1 MQEINGPLAEL
12 NRRGLA
18 AAATLASR
26 LGLPAG
32 DPVVLSG
39 RGNLLVR
46 LAPAPVVA
54 RVATGSAWSRADPF
68 AWLTR
73 EVAVAR
79 YIADLGGPVV
89 APTTAAEP
97 GPHWQDGFAISLWE
111 CVRPSGRQPGPAET
125 GAALAAL
132 HEAARDCPAELGELS
147 TVREQISEGIDALE
161 RAAAADPETVAALRA
176 AHARALAGLA
186 GAGSASVV
194 LHGDAHA
201 GNLLWTAARGFVWTD
216 LEETCR
222 GPVEWD
228 LATLSRAY
236 QDPAAQQAALRG
248 YAARAGGCVPDLITL
263 LPFVRARE
271 LEGAVW
277 SLCMAHLYP
286 ARYREVAAQLLAI
299 VLAEP
304 GARGQ

>member
-1 MQEINGPLAEL
+1 MP
-12 NRRGLA
+12 
-18 AAATLASR
+18 
-26 LGLPAG
+26 
-32 DPVVLSG
+32 
-39 RGNLLVR
+39 
-46 LAPAPVVA
+46 
-54 RVATGSAWSRADPF
+54 
-68 AWLTR
+68 
-73 EVAVAR
+73 
-79 YIADLGGPVV
+79 
-89 APTTAAEP
+89 
-97 GPHWQDGFAISLWE
+97 
-111 CVRPSGRQPGPAET
+111 PS
-125 GAALAAL
+125 AAL
-132 HEAARDCPAELGELS
+132 HEAARDCPAELGDLS
-147 TVREQISEGIDALE
+147 TAREQVSEGIDALE

-176 AHARALAGLA
+176 AHGRVLAGLA
-186 GAGSASVV
+186 GAGSASIV

-201 GNLLWTAARGFVWTD
+201 GNLLWIAARGFVWTD

-222 GPVEWD
+222 GPAEWD

-286 ARYREVAAQLLAI
+286 ARYREVAAQLLAM